1 MKLVAGLAT
10 ARGLRPQHD
19 LGILFE
25 ASVAY
30 KDIEIAP
37 FLEKVSDKKGELATL
52 AYTYCGTYAQ
62 GRRPT
67 PESTDARISKQRE
80 QRATRRTQSLERED
94 NADAFLHLLELDLA
108 WKKASRL
115 ASQLW
120 KKWPR
125 LKRKEP
131 KAEKAEEEKKVE
143 EEEVRVAK
151 AAAMVRRR

>member
-1 MKLVAGLAT
+1 MVPWSPLHAEAHFLGLKGMKLVAGLAT

-52 AYTYCGTYAQ
+52 AYTLYCGTYAQ

-67 PESTDARISKQRE
+67 PVS
-80 QRATRRTQSLERED
+80 
-94 NADAFLHLLELDLA
+94 
-108 WKKASRL
+108 
-115 ASQLW
+115 
-120 KKWPR
+120 
-125 LKRKEP
+125 
-131 KAEKAEEEKKVE
+131 
-143 EEEVRVAK
+143 
-151 AAAMVRRR
+151 